1 MQSLSQQR
9 QRPVEL
15 LDVVLPFPQQFRF
28 IKEALGVGLAV
39 VPLGE
44 FRDNTLIRLY
54 IMYCIL
60 FVIVSV
66 LS

>member
-1 MQSLSQQR
+1 LYQGTVSIQSLSQQR

-44 FRDNTLIRLY
+44 F
-54 IMYCIL
+54 
-60 FVIVSV
+60 
-66 LS
+66 